1 MERVARSRFLF
12 GSAAAIA
19 VAPRIA
25 VAQTSENIRFC
36 GVPTDDLTPVF
47 WAIDNGIYKKAGLD
61 VEFIPTPSGSA
72 ATTAVISGAYEI
84 GKSSPIA
91 ACAAHLKG
99 VPVVVIANGALW
111 EVNNAWAVGVCAVD
125 STAKSGADLN
135 GMVVGTAGLND
146 LAQLAMNAWVDK
158 TGGDSKTLK
167 WIEIPNSAAAPAVA
181 DHRIAAV
188 QLNEPF
194 LSAAIESKQV
204 RALAKFLGA
213 ISPSFAS
220 TLYMSHPDWANK
232 NKALVERFVRITYET
247 GKYTNA
253 HPAETASL
261 IADRT
266 KMTLDT
272 LKKVTRAHAATTSD
286 PALLQPNIDVA
297 AKYGQLSRVFP
308 ARRTVPQL
316 KFHRD
321 EARHFVIPSLSR
333 EGDCRYGSTGS
344 P

>member
-1 MERVARSRFLF
+1 MERAARSRFLIA
-12 GSAAAIA
+12 SAAVIA
-19 VAPRIA
+19 APRLA
-25 VAQTSENIRFC
+25 VAQTAEKIRIC

-47 WAIDNGIYKKAGLD
+47 WAIDTGIYKKAGLD
-61 VEFIPTPSGSA
+61 VEFIATPSGTA
-72 ATTAVISGAYEI
+72 ATTAVVSGTYEI

-99 VPVVVIANGALW
+99 IPVVVIANGALW
-111 EVNNAWAVGVCAVD
+111 EVNNAWAVGVCATD

-135 GMVVGTAGLND
+135 GTIVGTAGFND

-167 WIEIPNSAAAPAVA
+167 WIEIPNTAAAVAVA
-181 DHRIAAV
+181 EHRIAAV

-194 LSAAIESKQV
+194 LSAAIDSKRV

-232 NKALVERFVRITYET
+232 NKAVVERFVRVTYET
-247 GKYTNA
+247 GAYTNA
-253 HPAETASL
+253 HPAETAPI
-261 IADRT
+261 IAQRT

-297 AKYGQLSRVFP
+297 AKYGQLSRTFP
-308 ARRTVPQL
+308 AKEL
-316 KFHRD
+316 F
-321 EARHFVIPSLSR
+321 
-333 EGDCRYGSTGS
+333 G
-344 P
+344 